1 MELSLFAHKSSK
13 YGFDI
18 ITVSRSIKDFNVD
31 LKELQKQFDKISKQ
45 VEKETKSQPALAL
58 LFTSF
63 TSTSTMLFDLLNV
76 KNEEQSKKIDELNN
90 TVTLLNTT
98 IAGLNKTIETL
109 LAKLGNKTVDS
120 KRANNENINGRG
132 CEKKKGVDSS
142 DKNRI
147 KATTKEQAA
156 TKDVKVVEQ
165 EKVIGY
171 DDKEYNKEEADK
183 LIGTTF
189 IGADGRRYK
198 YTRKLNSSRK
208 TDFNVTLTKTQYFK
222 LEYVPV
228 DDYNNPLPDAVPQ
241 TAISA
246 KTDFLKK
253 TEVSVNLMAH
263 IVYLWIRLKS
273 PLNRVATSL
282 AEYGIRLSRQQLYK
296 NVGITAD
303 MLMPIFKRMEYYIQE
318 EVRLLLDET
327 YYACREKL
335 RLCISPPEDDKG
347 KSKAKGQRSLSKSMR
362 SYFYGIVGDLICL
375 YYHDLDRNSDIPKDI
390 LISNNVRDNAFVE
403 TDGFYRKSFNLS
415 TNENDNTQTE
425 LFKHG
430 VCYVHLKRYF
440 CVLLNYATKTD
451 GTPIAEF
458 IECKW
463 EQDIE
468 DSKRICDKISNAFHV
483 CNKITKRCDEDKSLD
498 IVALKHEELRPL
510 IDEIFTDIRTIY
522 DDINC
527 KKGEKARRS
536 CSKKFRDAIKYAIN
550 NEAKLKTFLDSPY
563 GLMSS
568 TKVEEKFR
576 ELDILRNGMLASDT
590 CKGAENL
597 ALFYSLYKT
606 AQMHGIEFETYL
618 QKAITVMTEHLDEI
632 EFEKDHRGTITGYK
646 SHSISDEVLDK
657 LMPWNMAQK

>member
-1 MELSLFAHKSSK
+1 MELSLLAHKSSK

-18 ITVSRSIKDFNVD
+18 IAVSRHIKDFNVD

-45 VEKETKSQPALAL
+45 VEKETESQPVLAL
-58 LFTSF
+58 LMNT
-63 TSTSTMLFDLLNV
+63 LLGFFRIIFGLL
-76 KNEEQSKKIDELNN
+76 EEQIKLNQI
-90 TVTLLNTT
+90 LQ
-98 IAGLNKTIETL
+98 E
-109 LAKLGNKTVDS
+109 KLGNKTVDS

-147 KATTKEQAA
+147 KTTTKEQAA

-171 DDKEYNKEEADK
+171 DGKEYDKEEADK

-228 DDYNNPLPDAVPQ
+228 DDDLNPLPDAVPQ
-241 TAISA
+241 TAVSA

-335 RLCISPPEDDKG
+335 RLCISPPEDDKE

-362 SYFYGIVGDLICL
+362 SYFYGIVGDRICL

-390 LISNNVRDNAFVE
+390 LISNNVREDAFVE
-403 TDGFYRKSFNLS
+403 TDGFYRKSFNIS
-415 TNENDNTQTE
+415 TNEDDNTQTE

-440 CVLLNYATKTD
+440 CVLINYATKTD

-458 IECKW
+458 VECKW

-468 DSKRICDKISNAFHV
+468 DSKRISDKISKAFLV
-483 CNKITKRCDEDKSLD
+483 CNKITKRCDDKSLD

-510 IDEIFTDIRTIY
+510 IDAIFTDIRTIY

-550 NEAKLKTFLDSPY
+550 NETKLKTFLDSPY

-632 EFEKDHRGTITGYK
+632 EFEKDHRGTIIGYK
-646 SHSISDEVLDK
+646 SHSISDEILDK

>member
-1 MELSLFAHKSSK
+1 MELSLLAHKSSK

-18 ITVSRSIKDFNVD
+18 IAVSRHIKDFNVD

-45 VEKETKSQPALAL
+45 VEKETESQPVLAL
-58 LFTSF
+58 LMNT
-63 TSTSTMLFDLLNV
+63 LLGFFRIIFGLL
-76 KNEEQSKKIDELNN
+76 EEQIKLNQI
-90 TVTLLNTT
+90 LQ
-98 IAGLNKTIETL
+98 E
-109 LAKLGNKTVDS
+109 KLGNKTVDS

-171 DDKEYNKEEADK
+171 DGKEYDKEEADK

-228 DDYNNPLPDAVPQ
+228 DDDLNPLPDAVPQ
-241 TAISA
+241 TAVSA

-335 RLCISPPEDDKG
+335 RLCISPPEDDKE

-362 SYFYGIVGDLICL
+362 SYFYGIVGDRICL

-390 LISNNVRDNAFVE
+390 LISNNVREDAFVE
-403 TDGFYRKSFNLS
+403 TDGFYRKSFNIS
-415 TNENDNTQTE
+415 TNEDDNTQTE

-440 CVLLNYATKTD
+440 CVLINYATKTD

-458 IECKW
+458 VECKW

-468 DSKRICDKISNAFHV
+468 DSKRISDKISKAFLV
-483 CNKITKRCDEDKSLD
+483 CNKITKRCDDKSLD

-510 IDEIFTDIRTIY
+510 IDAIFTDIRTIY

-550 NEAKLKTFLDSPY
+550 NETKLKTFLYSPY

-632 EFEKDHRGTITGYK
+632 EFEKDHRGTIIGYK
-646 SHSISDEVLDK
+646 SHSISDEILDK

>member
-1 MELSLFAHKSSK
+1 MELSLLAHKSSK

-18 ITVSRSIKDFNVD
+18 IAVSRHIKDFNVD

-45 VEKETKSQPALAL
+45 VEKETESQPVLAL
-58 LFTSF
+58 LMNT
-63 TSTSTMLFDLLNV
+63 LLGFFRIIFGLL
-76 KNEEQSKKIDELNN
+76 EEQIKLNQI
-90 TVTLLNTT
+90 LQ
-98 IAGLNKTIETL
+98 E
-109 LAKLGNKTVDS
+109 KLGNKTVDS

-171 DDKEYNKEEADK
+171 DGKEYDKEEADK

-208 TDFNVTLTKTQYFK
+208 TDFNVTLTKTQYVK

-228 DDYNNPLPDAVPQ
+228 DDDLNPLPDAVPQ
-241 TAISA
+241 TAVSA

-335 RLCISPPEDDKG
+335 RLCISPPEDDKE

-362 SYFYGIVGDLICL
+362 SYFYGIVGDRICL

-390 LISNNVRDNAFVE
+390 LISNNVREDAFVE
-403 TDGFYRKSFNLS
+403 TDGFYRKSFNIS
-415 TNENDNTQTE
+415 TNEDDNTQTE

-440 CVLLNYATKTD
+440 CVLINYATKTD

-458 IECKW
+458 VECKW

-468 DSKRICDKISNAFHV
+468 DSKRISDKISKAFLV
-483 CNKITKRCDEDKSLD
+483 CNKITKRCDDKSLD

-510 IDEIFTDIRTIY
+510 IDAIFTDIRTIY

-550 NEAKLKTFLDSPY
+550 NETKLKTFLDSPY

-632 EFEKDHRGTITGYK
+632 EFEKDHRGTIIGYK
-646 SHSISDEVLDK
+646 SHSISDEILDK